1 MSCLNNAR
9 RSNKFGV
16 NCENMKYLIIKQG
29 IIRERLIAQ
38 FKSTKED
45 QAIKEIVD
53 LTSNN
58 VMNQQDKLRL
68 QLDEMYEYK
77 AKGAFVTSRG
87 R

>member
-9 RSNKFGV
+9 RLNKFGV
-16 NCENMKYLIIKQG
+16 NCEYMKYLIRKQG

>member
-1 MSCLNNAR
+1 MSSQHNVSVPSIR
-9 RSNKFGV
+9 D
-16 NCENMKYLIIKQG
+16 LIRKHG
-29 IIRERLIAQ
+29 IIRARLIAQ
-38 FKSTKED
+38 FRSTKED

-77 AKGAFVTSRG
+77 AKGAFVRSRG

>member
-9 RSNKFGV
+9 RWNKFGV
-16 NCENMKYLIIKQG
+16 NCEYMKYLIIKQG

-38 FKSTKED
+38 FKSPKED

>member
-1 MSCLNNAR
+1 
-9 RSNKFGV
+9 
-16 NCENMKYLIIKQG
+16 MKYLIIKQG

-53 LTSNN
+53 LTRNN